1 MYKHS
6 FRVCFCFRRRFRTN
20 VAQAPEDVKMMFDQY
35 SENGTMNI
43 DQLQMFLEEIQ
54 GEESDIKA
62 QAIFNNLRHLNIFQR
77 RGLRLEDFFRYLL
90 GDLNLAFS
98 PSQGVYQD
106 MRAPL
111 SHYYIFTGHNSYLTG
126 NQLSSDSSVTPI
138 IRALKRGVRA
148 IELDLWPSSKKEN
161 GIDVLHGGTLTAPVE
176 LIKCLRAIK
185 DHAFTASEYPVVI
198 TFEDHLTHH
207 LRKEV
212 AKMVTVTFGDIL
224 YVPKSEDLNEFPS
237 PESLKGRILISTKP
251 PEHLKVEST
260 KEKPSAN
267 KERDTADDDIWESVR
282 PQEDV
287 DEDHLVEEDRDEDI
301 VIPEYRSLIAI
312 HAKKLKRGSNLQTYF
327 NDIEKVSRLSLSEQ
341 ELENAITNYGHDIIR
356 FTQRN
361 LLRVYPKGL
370 RLDSSNYNPMLG
382 WTHGAQMV
390 AFNMQGHGKYLW
402 IMEGMFRGNG
412 GCGYIKKPDFL
423 LNNPDHKNS
432 NSRSTSSTMIKRLK
446 IKVYMG
452 EGWHLEFGLSH
463 FDFYSPP
470 DLYVKIRIV
479 GVREDTV
486 TRRTIPVEDQ
496 WVPVWNEEFS
506 FSISAPEI
514 ALLQIVVRDHDT
526 SGKDDF
532 AGQTCLPVKELRSG
546 IRAVPLYDRK
556 GERYKHVKLLMRFEF
571 E

>member
-20 VAQAPEDVKMMFDQY
+20 VAEAPEDVKMMFNQY
-35 SENGTMNI
+35 SENGIMNI
-43 DQLQMFLEEIQ
+43 DQLRMFLEEIQ

-62 QAIFNNLRHLNIFQR
+62 QAIFNNLKHLNIFQR
-77 RGLRLEDFFRYLL
+77 RGLHLEDFFRYLL

-148 IELDLWPSSKKEN
+148 IELDLWPSSKKN
-161 GIDVLHGGTLTAPVE
+161 GIDVLHGGTLTAPVA

-198 TFEDHLTHH
+198 TFEDHLTHD

-251 PEHLKVEST
+251 PEHNKVEST
-260 KEKPSAN
+260 KEKPPAD
-267 KERDTADDDIWESVR
+267 KQRDTADDDIWESVR
-282 PQEDV
+282 PQEDM
-287 DEDHLVEEDRDEDI
+287 DEDHLVEEDKDEDI

-312 HAKKLKRGSNLQTYF
+312 HAKKMKRGSDLQTFF

-341 ELENAITNYGHDIIR
+341 ELENAVTNYGHDIIR

-390 AFNMQGHGKYLW
+390 AFNMQGYGKYLW
-402 IMEGMFRGNG
+402 IMEGMFKGND

-423 LNNPDHKNS
+423 LTNPDHKTS

-446 IKVYMG
+446 VKVYMG

-506 FSISAPEI
+506 FSISTPEL
-514 ALLQIVVRDHDT
+514 ALLQLVVRDHDT

-546 IRAVPLYDRK
+546 IRAVPLYNRK

>member
-260 KEKPSAN
+260 KENPSAN

-287 DEDHLVEEDRDEDI
+287 DEDHLMEEDRDEDI

-356 FTQRN
+356 FTQMN

-390 AFNMQGHGKYLW
+390 AFNMQGYGKYLW

>member
-20 VAQAPEDVKMMFDQY
+20 VAEAPEDVKRVFDQY

-43 DQLQMFLEEIQ
+43 DQLQMFLEEVQ
-54 GEESDIKA
+54 GEESEMKA
-62 QAIFNNLRHLNIFQR
+62 HAIFDNLKHLNIFQR
-77 RGLRLEDFFRYLL
+77 RGLRLEDFFQYLL

-126 NQLSSDSSVTPI
+126 NQLSSASSVTPI

-148 IELDLWPSSKKEN
+148 IELDLWPSSKKN
-161 GIDVLHGGTLTAPVE
+161 GIDVLHGGTFTAPVK

-198 TFEDHLTHH
+198 TFEDHLTHD

-212 AKMVTVTFGDIL
+212 AKMVTTTFGDIL

-251 PEHLKVEST
+251 PEHTKVEST
-260 KEKPSAN
+260 KEKPSAD
-267 KERDTADDDIWESVR
+267 KQRDTADDDIWESAMSR
-282 PQEDV
+282 EDT
-287 DEDHLVEEDRDEDI
+287 DEDYLEEDDKDEEI

-312 HAKKLKRGSNLQTYF
+312 HAKKMKRGSNLQTFF

-341 ELENAITNYGHDIIR
+341 ELENATGNCGRDIIR

-361 LLRVYPKGL
+361 LLRVYPKGS
-370 RLDSSNYNPMLG
+370 RLDSSNYNPMLA

-390 AFNMQGHGKYLW
+390 AFNMQGYGKYLW

-423 LNNPDHKNS
+423 LNNSEQENS
-432 NSRSTSSTMIKRLK
+432 TSRSTSLIMIKRLK
-446 IKVYMG
+446 LKVYMG
-452 EGWHLEFGLSH
+452 EGWDLEFGHSH

-486 TRRTIPVEDQ
+486 VKRTIPIEDQ

-506 FSISAPEI
+506 FSISAPEL
-514 ALLQIVVRDHDT
+514 ALLQVVVLDHDT

-532 AGQTCLPVKELRSG
+532 AGQTCLPVRELRSG
-546 IRAVPLYDRK
+546 IRAVPLYNRK
-556 GERYKHVKLLMRFEF
+556 GEIYKHVKLLMRFEF